1 MSRLRT
7 LYPHPPNYLDH
18 AAEALAAVP
27 GYDFR
32 ELVDRPLIAELMR
45 DYPEIDLIEQ
55 IKAWRWYR
63 EDNPTTLRN
72 PRTALRR
79 WMAKARE
86 FDL

>member
-32 ELVDRPLIAELMR
+32 EPVDRPLIAELMR

-55 IKAWRWYR
+55 I
-63 EDNPTTLRN
+63 
-72 PRTALRR
+72 
-79 WMAKARE
+79 
-86 FDL
+86 